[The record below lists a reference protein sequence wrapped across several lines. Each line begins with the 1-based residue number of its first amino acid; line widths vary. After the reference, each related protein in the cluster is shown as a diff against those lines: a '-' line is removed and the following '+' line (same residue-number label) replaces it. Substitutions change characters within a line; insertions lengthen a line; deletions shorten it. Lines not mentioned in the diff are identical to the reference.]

1 MTQGKT
7 STQNYGAGDV
17 GVLVCFLVFGAV
29 SGFLFAFLVS
39 RPSLESFFFIKGDKF
54 LIPHYSYWFTFSLLQ
69 LLGLADAL
77 VVCIYQ
83 QWVTVRIPPARLL
96 AAALIVGLATPAL
109 RFVTPVMNI
118 ALELNWDIFVAPI
131 VFLVLLSGALCI
143 LSGNV
148 KLLPIAFAWNILF
161 VAVAFGFIY
170 VGVRIIGRSD
180 GYEFVQWPVLEAMLA
195 LPFGKWLIWR
205 QRAISPFADDATK

>member
-1 MTQGKT
+1 MR
-7 STQNYGAGDV
+7 NYGAGDLS
-17 GVLVCFLVFGAV
+17 VLACFLVLGAV

-39 RPSLESFFFIKGDKF
+39 RPSLQSFFFIEAGKF
-54 LIPHYSYWFTFSLLQ
+54 RIPNYSYWFTFSLLQ

-96 AAALIVGLATPAL
+96 LAALIVGLATPAL

-118 ALELNWDIFVAPI
+118 ALDLNWDIFVAPI
-131 VFLVLLSGALCI
+131 IFLVLLSGALCI
-143 LSGNV
+143 LSGNA

-170 VGVRIIGRSD
+170 VGVRIVGRTD

-205 QRAISPFADDATK
+205 QRVIRKQF